1 MRPFPC
7 LRSANAL
14 MNIQFTSNQ
23 FLESCLVPIVDKSES
38 YLSLELVFEKKQ
50 AKNKQKLIKKYKQK
64 TSKNQAKMSEK
75 NKQKTSKNQ
84 AKMSLESLKQKIKA
98 HLNFL

>member
-1 MRPFPC
+1 
-7 LRSANAL
+7 

-23 FLESCLVPIVDKSES
+23 FLESCLVPIIDKSES

-64 TSKNQAKMSEK
+64 TSKNQAKMS
-75 NKQKTSKNQ
+75 
-84 AKMSLESLKQKIKA
+84 LKSPKKKIKA

>member
-1 MRPFPC
+1 
-7 LRSANAL
+7 

-23 FLESCLVPIVDKSES
+23 FLESCLVPIVDKPES

-75 NKQKTSKNQ
+75 NKQKSSKNESRITQ
-84 AKMSLESLKQKIKA
+84 AKNKGALEFSLVLVKKKQEKT
-98 HLNFL
+98 